1 MVAQNQAGKTGKL
14 IGTVSVRG
22 SSREGEPL
30 RMIWNKMLIARGIRS
45 LKRACI
51 CIWWWV
57 SVVGNQKEQLNMN

>member
-30 RMIWNKMLIARGIRS
+30 RVI
-45 LKRACI
+45 
-51 CIWWWV
+51 
-57 SVVGNQKEQLNMN
+57 